1 MSIEG
6 PTAPPVSMLD
16 SVAGYESIA
25 IGGEERYLP
34 PPVYPV
40 TIAEGGQ
47 SQPVQQWSIASI
59 DEDAARQALIKFAS
73 DHVTYSRRPA
83 EEMVFKD
90 LKPFDLYRYRLE
102 SFTESRSPEWK
113 GEPYHNQIIDNCGFG
128 PPPPP
133 WEVAVDIPK
142 MFEKSRKKIQVPHTA
157 SVKECHNCMA
167 MGKVPCNKCFQ
178 TGWVKCWVC
187 LGKGNRLGNDRCD
200 YCMGNGKM
208 RKSIHALEKT
218 QEPSSLVKQIFGR
231 HQVCYVHTAL
241 DMAVRSA
248 TNARAKGQGQL
259 FFYIQLTVKWEN
271 NKFEQVVEQQCGFPT
286 QLLSKVNGQ
295 QLFSDQQVQVYPV
308 MNFPEARIK
317 QASQQGIQEHW
328 TQFGK
333 TSRIIQQRHS
343 IELIPVTEVHFQWKG
358 KDHTYFVCGTENKVH
373 APEYPGKTCTIM

>member
-1 MSIEG
+1 MSTEG
-6 PTAPPVSMLD
+6 PTAPPASMLD

-47 SQPVQQWSIASI
+47 PQPVQQWSIASI

-83 EEMVFKD
+83 EEMVFKA
-90 LKPFDLYRYRLE
+90 LKPYNMYRYRLE

-113 GEPYHNQIIDNCGFG
+113 SEPYRNQIIDNCGFG

-142 MFEKSRKKIQVPHTA
+142 MFEKSKKKIQVPQTA
-157 SVKECHNCMA
+157 SVKECHKCMA
-167 MGKVPCNKCFQ
+167 TGKVPCNKCFQ
-178 TGWVKCWVC
+178 TGQVKCWVC

-200 YCMGNGKM
+200 HCMGGGKLSC
-208 RKSIHALEKT
+208 KHCSGYGC
-218 QEPSSLVKQIFGR
+218 QECNECQ
-231 HQVCYVHTAL
+231 
-241 DMAVRSA
+241 
-248 TNARAKGQGQL
+248 GQGQL

-286 QLLSKVNGQ
+286 QVLSKVNGQ
-295 QLFSDQQVQVYPV
+295 QLFSDQQIQVYPV
-308 MNFPEARIK
+308 MNFPESRIK

-328 TQFGK
+328 AQFGK
-333 TSRIIQQRHS
+333 SSRIIQQRHS

-358 KDHTYFVCGTENKVH
+358 KDHTYFVYGTENKVH